1 MEEYSHNMNFVGVVG
16 SRHNFC
22 NCLSSK
28 SICCCGSGLVAS
40 NVISDQVINYMSFY
54 SVSSRAK
61 SDIRRFEVFNCPS
74 FFGGLACH
82 SKSAE
87 QRLSIIYF
95 LPVWKQNKLKHLLL
109 D

>member
-16 SRHNFC
+16 SPHNFS
-22 NCLSSK
+22 NCLSSQT
-28 SICCCGSGLVAS
+28 ICCCGSGLVAS
-40 NVISDQVINYMSFY
+40 NVISDQLNNYMPFN

-61 SDIRRFEVFNCPS
+61 SDMRRFEAFNCLS